1 MVFYGQPYRHFA
13 RGAAASPAA
22 RLGLRGPRRAL
33 APPPPQLDLRLAAA
47 QGALPSSSPSATAA
61 TTSTAAATTIPTTA
75 SAAYCPNGIGSVA
88 TNRTQ
93 RRSVGDFF
101 DNIGIWRGLVRGQVG
116 SNQYYTILTLK
127 STYDSANFSL
137 KCVQKWIKIT
147 HNHSQ

>member
-1 MVFYGQPYRHFA
+1 MANYGQPYRHFA
-13 RGAAASPAA
+13 RGASASPAA
-22 RLGLRGPRRAL
+22 RLRLRGPRRAL

-75 SAAYCPNGIGSVA
+75 SAAAAYCPNGIGSVA

-101 DNIGIWRGLVRGQVG
+101 DNVGIWRGLVRGQVG
-116 SNQYYTILTLK
+116 TNQCHTILDFRFKVNLLQCK
-127 STYDSANFSL
+127 FFP
-137 KCVQKWIKIT
+137 
-147 HNHSQ
+147 